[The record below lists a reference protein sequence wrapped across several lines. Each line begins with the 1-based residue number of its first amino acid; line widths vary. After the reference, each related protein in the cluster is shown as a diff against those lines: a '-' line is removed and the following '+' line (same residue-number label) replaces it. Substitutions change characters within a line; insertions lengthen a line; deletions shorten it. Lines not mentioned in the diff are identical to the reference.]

1 MSDPNTMS
9 RPVPEPPPQPPLPP
23 PVPGATL
30 VLRVSRRMLW
40 AGSAAFPLHNITM
53 VDAYLYRPS
62 RLAALVRCLKWLS
75 GALLVYLVYVALNAM
90 DNGGGG
96 DADNPALLV
105 VLCIAALIVPVKDLF
120 APPKPVLSVQVA
132 SGTALVVTLPSLEEL
147 RQIAGRIAYA
157 IDNPEAEFTAVVHQ
171 YNTNNYGPV
180 ANLNGGQG
188 NTGFKL

>member
-1 MSDPNTMS
+1 MNNPNLTGHS
-9 RPVPEPPPQPPLPP
+9 LPEPPPQPPSPP

-53 VDAYLYRPS
+53 VDAYMFRPS
-62 RLAALVRCLKWLS
+62 RVAALIRCLKWLV
-75 GALLVYLVYVALNAM
+75 GAFLVYLAYAALNAM
-90 DNGGGG
+90 DNPGGGG
-96 DADNPALLV
+96 ADNPGFLV
-105 VLCIAALIVPVKDLF
+105 FLCVAALIVPVKDLL

-132 SGTALVVTLPSLEEL
+132 SGSALVVTLPSLEEL
-147 RQIAGRIAYA
+147 RQIADRIAYA
-157 IDNPEAEFTAVVHQ
+157 IDHPEAEFTAIVHQ

-180 ANLNGGQG
+180 ANLNGGHG